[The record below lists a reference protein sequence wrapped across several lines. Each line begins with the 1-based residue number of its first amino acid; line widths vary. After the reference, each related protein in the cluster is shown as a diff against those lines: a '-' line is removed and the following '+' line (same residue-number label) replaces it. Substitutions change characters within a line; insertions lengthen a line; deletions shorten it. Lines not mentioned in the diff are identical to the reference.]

1 MSEEIVIRAPLIAE
15 EPDRFDSMDPF
26 RKNWTEL
33 KDYQGLS
40 DPNARRRL
48 IRKVNKKYE
57 EDAKMQPS
65 GQGASSKQL
74 NPGKEYVNG
83 YSVFDVITPPYNLYQ
98 LGSFYDKNYAN
109 HAAIDAKV
117 MNVVGNEY
125 QLEMT
130 ALAKERAAKVAGRKN
145 VDYVANRIKRQRE
158 ELLSWIDG
166 LNDSDSFT
174 TTMRK
179 VVTDLESTGNGYI
192 EISRTTKG
200 DIGYVG
206 HIPAATMR
214 VRRLRDGYIQ
224 IINQSVIYFRNF
236 GATNSDPIGGD
247 PKPNEIIHLKK
258 YSPLNTYYGV
268 PDIVSALTSLV
279 GDQMA
284 EEYNIDYFENKAVPR
299 YIVTL
304 KGADLSPD
312 SEDRLYR
319 FLQTNLRGNSHRTL
333 FLPLPGDTSER
344 KVEFKMEAVENKV
357 QEASFKEYR
366 KSNRDNILMAHQ
378 VPLSKLGS
386 ADAGTVASSIAQDRT
401 FRDQVCRPLQRYV
414 EKAISPILSEKTDM
428 LELRFV
434 VPNIIDEVQQA
445 TIHQMYKDMGAL
457 LPSEIREEKGLPAI
471 EGIDEKA
478 EEQSR
483 PPSVVARD
491 AERAQQS
498 SDGAASATGRNPK
511 GSGAKQD
518 GNRV

>member
-1 MSEEIVIRAPLIAE
+1 MSEPIVVRAPIVKAADDQFE
-15 EPDRFDSMDPF
+15 AMDPF
-26 RKNWTEL
+26 RKNWDEL
-33 KDYQGLS
+33 KGYSGLS

-48 IRKVNKKYE
+48 VRKVNKKYE
-57 EDAKMQPS
+57 EEAKMQPS
-65 GQGASSKQL
+65 GTGATSKQL
-74 NPGKEYVNG
+74 NPGKEYTNG

-98 LGSFYDKNYAN
+98 LGSFYDKNFAN

-117 MNVVGNEY
+117 MNVVGNEFH
-125 QLEMT
+125 LEMT
-130 ALAKERAAKVAGRKN
+130 PLAKERAAKTTGRKN
-145 VDYVANRIKRQRE
+145 IDFVANQIKRKRE
-158 ELLSWIDG
+158 ELIAWVDG
-166 LNDSDSFT
+166 LNDADSFT

-192 EISRTTKG
+192 EVSRTTG
-200 DIGYVG
+200 GTIGYIG
-206 HIPAATMR
+206 HIPSATMR

-224 IINQSVIYFRNF
+224 IINQRVVYFRNF
-236 GATNSDPIGGD
+236 GATNRDPIGGD
-247 PKPNEIIHLKK
+247 PSPNEIIHLKK

-268 PDIVSALTSLV
+268 PDIVSALTSLI

-304 KGADLSPD
+304 KGAELSRE

-333 FLPLPGDTSER
+333 FIPLPADTDDR
-344 KVEFKMEAVENKV
+344 KVEFKMEPVENTI

-366 KSNRDNILMAHQ
+366 RSNRDNILLAHQ

-414 EKAISPILSEKTDM
+414 EKAIAPIIAEKTNM

-434 VPNIIDEVQQA
+434 ETNIVDEVQQA
-445 TIHQMYKDMGAL
+445 TIHQMYKEMGAI

-478 EEQSR
+478 EEKDR
-483 PPSVVARD
+483 PASVVARD
-491 AERAQQS
+491 AQRAQQS
-498 SDGAASATGRNPK
+498 SDSPASATGRNPK

>member
-1 MSEEIVIRAPLIAE
+1 
-15 EPDRFDSMDPF
+15 
-26 RKNWTEL
+26 
-33 KDYQGLS
+33 
-40 DPNARRRL
+40 
-48 IRKVNKKYE
+48 
-57 EDAKMQPS
+57 
-65 GQGASSKQL
+65 
-74 NPGKEYVNG
+74 
-83 YSVFDVITPPYNLYQ
+83 
-98 LGSFYDKNYAN
+98 
-109 HAAIDAKV
+109 
-117 MNVVGNEY
+117 
-125 QLEMT
+125 
-130 ALAKERAAKVAGRKN
+130 
-145 VDYVANRIKRQRE
+145 
-158 ELLSWIDG
+158 
-166 LNDSDSFT
+166 
-174 TTMRK
+174 
-179 VVTDLESTGNGYI
+179 
-192 EISRTTKG
+192 
-200 DIGYVG
+200 
-206 HIPAATMR
+206 
-214 VRRLRDGYIQ
+214 
-224 IINQSVIYFRNF
+224 
-236 GATNSDPIGGD
+236 
-247 PKPNEIIHLKK
+247 
-258 YSPLNTYYGV
+258 
-268 PDIVSALTSLV
+268 
-279 GDQMA
+279 MA